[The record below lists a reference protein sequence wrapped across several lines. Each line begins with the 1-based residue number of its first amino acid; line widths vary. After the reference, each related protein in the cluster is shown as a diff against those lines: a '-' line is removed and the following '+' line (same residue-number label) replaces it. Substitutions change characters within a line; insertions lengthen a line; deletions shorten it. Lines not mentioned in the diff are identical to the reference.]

1 MDYTILNLLILKKSN
16 FSHYNFALFQLWM
29 LIDTPSTLAPNIGP
43 PYELE
48 TVSPEVLEDPDNAK
62 VEVGPSTSN

>member
-1 MDYTILNLLILKKSN
+1 VD
-16 FSHYNFALFQLWM
+16 A
-29 LIDTPSTLAPNIGP
+29 LIDTPSTLAPDIGP